1 VAVHEKDKPR
11 GGIQQQGDVAHI
23 VRGAHSA
30 FDLVDQVEYLFVR
43 VVRARSLLAADS
55 NGTSDPVSG
64 LGCWQ
69 PQGLWRVSEG
79 YMAPARLILSR
90 V

>member
-1 VAVHEKDKPR
+1 MHEKDKPR

-55 NGTSDPVSG
+55 NGTSDPVSS
-64 LGCWQ
+64 L
-69 PQGLWRVSEG
+69 GLWRVSEG
-79 YMAPARLILSR
+79 YMAPARFILSQ
-90 V
+90 VFQ